1 MCNMRFLKNYAKNF
15 VKYDL
20 LLKFNDYKKI
30 SQIPKLKK
38 IILSYEFK
46 KYDFKLLLSSIVA
59 LELITLQKSSII
71 KSKVSNISLKIR
83 KGNPIGCKVTLR
95 RKLMDSFFFKLLN
108 ELLFK
113 MQEIELNLNLIDSNL
128 TTHENDK
135 SKTFSFKV
143 KKGLIFTELEY
154 NYQIFKFLPDL
165 NINIITDTKNYKQL
179 FMILKLYKIITKSKC
194 NSMGRV

>member
-1 MCNMRFLKNYAKNF
+1 MRFLKNYAKNF

-59 LELITLQKSSII
+59 LELITSQKSSII

-95 RKLMDSFFFKLLN
+95 RKLMDSFFLKLLN
-108 ELLFK
+108 ELLMK
-113 MQEIELNLNLIDSNL
+113 IQKIELNIDKIEPNLNFY
-128 TTHENDK
+128 EN
-135 SKTFSFKV
+135 KTFTFKV

-154 NYQIFKFLPDL
+154 NYQIFKFLPGL
-165 NINIITDTKNYKQL
+165 NINIVTDTKNYKEL
-179 FMILKLYKIITKSKC
+179 LMILKLYKIITKSKC
-194 NSMGRV
+194 NSIGRV

>member
-1 MCNMRFLKNYAKNF
+1 MRFLKNYTTNF

-46 KYDFKLLLSSIVA
+46 KYDFKLLLSSMVA
-59 LELITLQKSSII
+59 LELITSQKSNII
-71 KSKVSNISLKIR
+71 KSKVSNITLKIR
-83 KGNPIGCKVTLR
+83 KGNPTGCKVTLR
-95 RKLMDSFFFKLLN
+95 KKLMDSFFFRLLN
-108 ELLFK
+108 ELLYK
-113 MQEIELNLNLIDSNL
+113 IQEIELNLNKIESTLI
-128 TTHENDK
+128 THENNK
-135 SKTFSFKV
+135 SKTFSFQV

-165 NINIITDTKNYKQL
+165 NINIITNTKNYKEL
-179 FMILKLYKIITKSKC
+179 FMILKLYKIIIKSKC
-194 NSMGRV
+194 NSTGRV

>member
-1 MCNMRFLKNYAKNF
+1 MRFLKNYTKNF

-59 LELITLQKSSII
+59 LELITSQKSSII

-95 RKLMDSFFFKLLN
+95 KNLMDSFFFKLLN
-108 ELLFK
+108 ELLIK
-113 MQEIELNLNLIDSNL
+113 IQKIELNLEKIESNL
-128 TTHENDK
+128 NPNK
-135 SKTFSFKV
+135 SKTFTFKV
-143 KKGLIFTELEY
+143 KKGLIFAELEY

-165 NINIITDTKNYKQL
+165 NINIVTDTKNYREL
-179 FMILKLYKIITKSKC
+179 LMILKLYKIITNSKC
-194 NSMGRV
+194 NSIGRV

>member
-1 MCNMRFLKNYAKNF
+1 MRFIRNYTKNF

-59 LELITLQKSSII
+59 LELITSQQPCITR
-71 KSKVSNISLKIR
+71 SKVSNISLKIR

-95 RKLMDSFFFKLLN
+95 KKIMEAFFFKLLN
-108 ELLFK
+108 ELLLK
-113 MQEIELNLNLIDSNL
+113 IQKIELNLNKIESNL
-128 TTHENDK
+128 SIYKN
-135 SKTFSFKV
+135 KTFTFKV

-154 NYQIFKFLPDL
+154 NYQIFKILPDL
-165 NINIITDTKNYKQL
+165 NINIVTDTANYSEL
-179 FMILKLYKIITKSKC
+179 IMLLKLYKIMKNSKR
-194 NSMGRV
+194 NSTGRV

>member
-1 MCNMRFLKNYAKNF
+1 MRFLKNYTKNF

-59 LELITLQKSSII
+59 LELITAQKSSII

-95 RKLMDSFFFKLLN
+95 RKFMDSFFFKLLN
-108 ELLFK
+108 ELLLK
-113 MQEIELNLNLIDSNL
+113 IQKIELNLNKIESNL
-128 TTHENDK
+128 ITHENDK
-135 SKTFSFKV
+135 NKTFTFKV

-154 NYQIFKFLPDL
+154 NYQVFKFLPDL
-165 NINIITDTKNYKQL
+165 NINIVTDTKNYKEL
-179 FMILKLYKIITKSKC
+179 FTILKLYKILTKSKC
-194 NSMGRV
+194 NSIGRV

>member
-1 MCNMRFLKNYAKNF
+1 MRFIKNYTKNF

-30 SQIPKLKK
+30 SKIPKLKK

-46 KYDFKLLLSSIVA
+46 KYDFKLLLSTIVA
-59 LELITLQKSSII
+59 LELISSQKSIII
-71 KSKVSNISLKIR
+71 KSKISNITLKIR

-95 RKLMDSFFFKLLN
+95 KHLMNSFFFRLLN
-108 ELLFK
+108 ELLLK
-113 MQEIELNLNLIDSNL
+113 IQKIELNLSTIESNLITS
-128 TTHENDK
+128 ENNK

-165 NINIITDTKNYKQL
+165 NINIVTDAKNYNEL
-179 FMILKLYKIITKSKC
+179 FMILKLYKIITKSKG
-194 NSMGRV
+194 NSIGRV

>member
-1 MCNMRFLKNYAKNF
+1 MRFIRNYTKNF

-59 LELITLQKSSII
+59 LELITSQQPCITR
-71 KSKVSNISLKIR
+71 SKVSNISLKIR

-95 RKLMDSFFFKLLN
+95 KKIMEAFFLN
-108 ELLFK
+108 
-113 MQEIELNLNLIDSNL
+113 
-128 TTHENDK
+128 
-135 SKTFSFKV
+135 
-143 KKGLIFTELEY
+143 Y
-154 NYQIFKFLPDL
+154 
-165 NINIITDTKNYKQL
+165 
-179 FMILKLYKIITKSKC
+179 
-194 NSMGRV
+194 